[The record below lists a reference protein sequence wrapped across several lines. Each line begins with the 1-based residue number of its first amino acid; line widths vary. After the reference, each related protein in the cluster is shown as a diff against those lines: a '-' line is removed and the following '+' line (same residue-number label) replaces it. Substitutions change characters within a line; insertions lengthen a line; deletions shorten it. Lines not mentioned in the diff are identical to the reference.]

1 MEMDAANTPILT
13 VEGLSKSYGK
23 HPALHNINL
32 SIEPGQIVGLLGPN
46 GSGKTTLIKTITG
59 LLTSYTGAVTVVGH
73 QPGLAANT
81 HIAYLPDK
89 AHVPTWLKV
98 SQAVGLFA
106 DFYADFDRER
116 ALHML
121 SAMNIPLNKRL
132 KNLSRGQGEKVQ
144 LSLVMSRRAKLY
156 ILDEPIGAVDP
167 ASRDFILDTIIK
179 NYDRTASILLSTHII
194 SDIEPI
200 LDRAFFLKDGQLIM
214 SGDAD
219 DIREEHGASL
229 DNVFRK
235 VFANSVEGVS
245 HVS

>member
-1 MEMDAANTPILT
+1 MEQTHLQAVLT
-13 VEGLSKSYGK
+13 VKGLTKNYGK
-23 HPALHNINL
+23 HTALQDIDLTIPA
-32 SIEPGQIVGLLGPN
+32 GQIVGLLGPN

-59 LLTSYTGAVTVVGH
+59 LLTSYTGQVTVMGH
-73 QPGLAANT
+73 QPGMNANSQ
-81 HIAYLPDK
+81 IAYLPDK

-98 SQAVGLFA
+98 SQAVGLFS

-121 SAMNIPLNKRL
+121 QIMSIPLDKRL

-167 ASRDFILDTIIK
+167 ASRDFILETIIK
-179 NYDRTASILLSTHII
+179 NYDRGASILISTHII

-200 LDRAFFLKDGQLIM
+200 LDRALFLREGKLIM
-214 SGDAD
+214 DDDAD
-219 DIREEHGASL
+219 DMREAHGASL

-235 VFANSVEGVS
+235 VFANQAGGMS